1 MWYKQAMANGGA
13 PLEQRAGDDKQLHK
27 LILYRLDENAD
38 RLRLIETRIR
48 SLELEVQVMRV
59 KAGIWGLMAGLIPAA
74 IIVATQV
81 GS

>member
-1 MWYKQAMANGGA
+1 MANGGA
-13 PLEQRAGDDKQLHK
+13 PLEQRATGDDEQLHK